1 MAKISILSG
10 KGGTGKTFA
19 STNLVRVLPNATYID
34 CDIEEPNGRIF
45 LNPIIEDISDVY
57 TKVPLI
63 DDNRCER
70 CGICSKVCRFGAL
83 INLGREILILDHLC
97 HSCEACYEM
106 CPMNAITMAN
116 RKIGEISTGVSR
128 GIDFIEGRLNPGE
141 PSGVPIIKQINIL
154 IKSIEL
160 SIVDSP
166 PGTSCS
172 VVNTI
177 EDSDLCILV
186 TEPTPFGLHDLKLAV
201 ELVKEMDIPMAVIIN
216 KSGSDNQI
224 IYNYC
229 MKNDI
234 KVLMEIPYDKKIA
247 ELYSRGTLIAEAD
260 STYEKMFVDLA
271 EKILELIENE
281 AAGNSEW

>member
-10 KGGTGKTFA
+10 KGGTGKTFVA
-19 STNLVRVLPNATYID
+19 TNLVRVLPNVTYID

-45 LNPIIEDISDVY
+45 LKPIITDINDVY

-70 CGICSKVCRFGAL
+70 CGVCSKACRFGAL

-106 CPMNAITMAN
+106 CPMNAITMVN
-116 RKIGEISTGVSR
+116 RKIGEISIGVSR
-128 GIDFIEGRLNPGE
+128 GIDFIEGRLNPGK
-141 PSGVPIIKQINIL
+141 PSGVPVIKQINIL
-154 IKSIEL
+154 IKSIDIA
-160 SIVDSP
+160 IVDSP

-247 ELYSRGTLIAEAD
+247 ELYSRGTLITEVD
-260 STYEKMFVDLA
+260 LTYEKMFVDLA
-271 EKILELIENE
+271 ERILELIENE